1 MKGDL
6 RTMVS
11 PLRSRRLTM
20 KRFLAITAIGLML
33 AGALGVAQAQQG
45 TQMMNQTGQ
54 GMMQGQGTMQGPGMM
69 MGQGQ
74 GQGMGMGYGA
84 GNMMGLHNG
93 TMGPGMMNG
102 GMMMGG
108 MMGKMH
114 GPEMMI
120 VMMDTNGDGQLQ
132 LEEFQAVHNRMFN
145 YLDEN
150 GDGQLTVDELR
161 QR

>member
-1 MKGDL
+1 
-6 RTMVS
+6 
-11 PLRSRRLTM
+11 M

-54 GMMQGQGTMQGPGMM
+54 GMQGPGMM
-69 MGQGQ
+69 MGQ

>member
-1 MKGDL
+1 
-6 RTMVS
+6 
-11 PLRSRRLTM
+11 M
-20 KRFLAITAIGLML
+20 KRYLAITAIGLML

-45 TQMMNQTGQ
+45 PQMMNPNGQ
-54 GMMQGQGTMQGPGMM
+54 GMMQGPGM
-69 MGQGQ
+69 MGQGY
-74 GQGMGMGYGA
+74 GPGNGEGYGPCNTMPCNNGA
-84 GNMMGLHNG
+84 MGSGMMNG
-93 TMGPGMMNG
+93 AMMNG
-102 GMMMGG
+102 GM

-120 VMMDTNGDGQLQ
+120 VMMDTNGDGQLA

-150 GDGQLTVDELR
+150 GDGQLTVDELH

>member
-1 MKGDL
+1 
-6 RTMVS
+6 
-11 PLRSRRLTM
+11 M

-54 GMMQGQGTMQGPGMM
+54 GMQGPGMM
-69 MGQGQ
+69 MGQ

-84 GNMMGLHNG
+84 GNMMGLRNG
-93 TMGPGMMNG
+93 TMGPGMMNV

>member
-1 MKGDL
+1 
-6 RTMVS
+6 
-11 PLRSRRLTM
+11 M

-54 GMMQGQGTMQGPGMM
+54 GMQGPGMM
-69 MGQGQ
+69 MGQ

-84 GNMMGLHNG
+84 GNMMGLRNG

-120 VMMDTNGDGQLQ
+120 VMMDNCNLKSSRPSITGCSTI
-132 LEEFQAVHNRMFN
+132 
-145 YLDEN
+145 
-150 GDGQLTVDELR
+150 LTR
-161 QR
+161 TAMGN

>member
-1 MKGDL
+1 
-6 RTMVS
+6 
-11 PLRSRRLTM
+11 M
-20 KRFLAITAIGLML
+20 KRYLAITAIGLIL

-45 TQMMNQTGQ
+45 PQMMNPNGQ
-54 GMMQGQGTMQGPGMM
+54 GMMQGEGMMQGPGMM
-69 MGQGQ
+69 GQGYGPGN
-74 GQGMGMGYGA
+74 GQGYGPCNTMPCNNGAMGPG
-84 GNMMGLHNG
+84 MMNG
-93 TMGPGMMNG
+93 TMMNGAMMNG

-150 GDGQLTVDELR
+150 GDGQLTADELR

>member
-1 MKGDL
+1 
-6 RTMVS
+6 
-11 PLRSRRLTM
+11 M
-20 KRFLAITAIGLML
+20 KRYLTITAIGLML

-45 TQMMNQTGQ
+45 PQMMNPNGQ
-54 GMMQGQGTMQGPGMM
+54 GMMQGQGTMRGPGMM
-69 MGQGQ
+69 GQGYGPGN
-74 GQGMGMGYGA
+74 GQGYGSCNTMPCNNGAMGPG
-84 GNMMGLHNG
+84 MMNG
-93 TMGPGMMNG
+93 TMMNGAMMNG

-120 VMMDTNGDGQLQ
+120 VMMDTNGDGQLA

-145 YLDEN
+145 YFDEN
-150 GDGQLTVDELR
+150 GDGQLTADELR

>member
-1 MKGDL
+1 
-6 RTMVS
+6 
-11 PLRSRRLTM
+11 M

-74 GQGMGMGYGA
+74 GMGMGYGA
-84 GNMMGLHNG
+84 GNMMGLRNG

-114 GPEMMI
+114 GPEMII